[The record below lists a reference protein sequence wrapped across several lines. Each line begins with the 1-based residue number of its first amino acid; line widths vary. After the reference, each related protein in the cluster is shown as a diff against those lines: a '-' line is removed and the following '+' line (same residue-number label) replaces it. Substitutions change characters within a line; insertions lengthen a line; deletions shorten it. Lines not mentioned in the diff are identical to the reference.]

1 MELDRTILKK
11 LWNGEKV
18 LCPKCNED
26 YLIPLHKKKNSKSL
40 YFRIFESYLPHH
52 CYYLT
57 DPHGFLILLFFI
69 NDFP

>member
-26 YLIPLHKKKNSKSL
+26 YLIFIYNKV
-40 YFRIFESYLPHH
+40 I
-52 CYYLT
+52 
-57 DPHGFLILLFFI
+57 LI
-69 NDFP
+69 

>member
-26 YLIPLHKKKNSKSL
+26 YLIPLNKK
-40 YFRIFESYLPHH
+40 IQ
-52 CYYLT
+52 
-57 DPHGFLILLFFI
+57 
-69 NDFP
+69 